1 MRIFASFQKGTD
13 AVSEVVWK
21 GTEQKE
27 NTTYVSFSSYC
38 VIMFWRY
45 TVTVCLS
52 LSLCKDRL
60 ELVRPLRARLTL
72 RQWGAEKSWGT
83 WNTEGTTSSVE
94 NPSAVNYQGL
104 LRRKGIA
111 LLTPFFNIHLVGTGL
126 DRADLAQTFLCL
138 HGWTN
143 WTAYSILRLY
153 KWRRS
158 ALALSSALPYTLTFS
173 KLTAFILGWAIV
185 GLACTCS

>member
-1 MRIFASFQKGTD
+1 MQCQKLYGKEQNKRRTQLMFLFPAIVFQL
-13 AVSEVVWK
+13 
-21 GTEQKE
+21 
-27 NTTYVSFSSYC
+27 YVLKIHSYS
-38 VIMFWRY
+38 
-45 TVTVCLS
+45 LS

>member
-1 MRIFASFQKGTD
+1 MERNRTKGEHNLCFFFQLLCYHVLKIH
-13 AVSEVVWK
+13 
-21 GTEQKE
+21 
-27 NTTYVSFSSYC
+27 TYS
-38 VIMFWRY
+38 
-45 TVTVCLS
+45 LS

-60 ELVRPLRARLTL
+60 ELLSPLRARLTL